1 MNPEIFES
9 KFIMNEATWQRIE
22 RLVNT
27 EDDIGLVLRVH
38 LITEAMIEAFCCAAV
53 GNQNLFDGF
62 GENLTMP
69 YAAKIQLAANLGLN
83 EHSVAELKRLNRI
96 RNVRSHQIDNPEITD
111 AEIESLR
118 TFISRGGQEDLINS
132 ARFGIKVGDI
142 ELNLNR
148 PDANN
153 REKFIAILGSIILRL
168 TKQVAGQ

>member
-1 MNPEIFES
+1 MRS
-9 KFIMNEATWQRIE
+9 
-22 RLVNT
+22 
-27 EDDIGLVLRVH
+27 
-38 LITEAMIEAFCCAAV
+38 
-53 GNQNLFDGF
+53 LFF
-62 GENLTMP
+62 
-69 YAAKIQLAANLGLN
+69 
-83 EHSVAELKRLNRI
+83 KRLNRI